1 VLEEFLWQNEW
12 VEDCHEGDGDDA
24 NIWTVVDDAIGATQG
39 LPGRNLPRS
48 AAADSGNAV
57 ATSSQ
62 VHTYVSTRKRPRNA
76 PAIDISEEE
85 EKDDNDQEEQHID
98 QRVQAETTQVNE
110 EGSDSS
116 GGEAVGDGD
125 QFCLDENLLL

>member
-48 AAADSGNAV
+48 ATADSGNAV

-85 EKDDNDQEEQHID
+85 EEDDNDQEEQHID
-98 QRVQAETTQVNE
+98 QRAQAETTQVNE